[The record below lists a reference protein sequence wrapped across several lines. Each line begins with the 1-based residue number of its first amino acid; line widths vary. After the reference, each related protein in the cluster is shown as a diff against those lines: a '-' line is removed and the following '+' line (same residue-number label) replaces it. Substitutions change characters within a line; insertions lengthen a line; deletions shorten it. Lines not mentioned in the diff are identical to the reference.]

1 MTNLKFSEI
10 DSMTRK
16 SDYLALIADEK
27 STQITQKVFNFNA
40 SRSFTSQQS
49 KSFIFNLQL
58 EGIIIQK
65 QNQNRRKNYWLRDL
79 SFYI

>member
-1 MTNLKFSEI
+1 MTNLKFSEIDEMTNLKFSEI

-27 STQITQKVFNFNA
+27 STKITQKVFNFNA

-49 KSFIFNLQL
+49 
-58 EGIIIQK
+58 
-65 QNQNRRKNYWLRDL
+65 
-79 SFYI
+79 